1 MKAGAYFAVATAAL
15 IGIAY
20 FLLQL
25 SFKSLAEHRAIQISA
40 FLALAVQMV
49 TFVIARKA
57 SKNMMVGWGI
67 GTLVRVLAIVLYA
80 LLVAPAYGL
89 PMSAALISLVV
100 FLFISMLV
108 EPLALAYDR

>member
-1 MKAGAYFAVATAAL
+1 MKAGAYFAVATATL

-25 SFKSLAEHRAIQISA
+25 SFNSPAEHRAIQISA
-40 FLALAVQMV
+40 FLGLAVQMV

-67 GTLVRVLAIVLYA
+67 GTLVRALTVVLYA
-80 LLVAPAYGL
+80 LIVVPAYGL
-89 PMSAALISLVV
+89 PHSAALISLVV
-100 FLFISMLV
+100 FLFASMLI
-108 EPLALAYDR
+108 EPLLLAYDR

>member
-1 MKAGAYFAVATAAL
+1 MKAGAYFAVATATL

-25 SFKSLAEHRAIQISA
+25 SFNSPAEHRAIQISA

-67 GTLVRVLAIVLYA
+67 GTLVRALTVVLYA
-80 LLVAPAYGL
+80 LIVVPAYGL
-89 PMSAALISLVV
+89 PHSAALISLVV
-100 FLFISMLV
+100 FLFASMLI
-108 EPLALAYDR
+108 EPLLLAYDR

>member
-1 MKAGAYFAVATAAL
+1 MKAGAYFAIATAAL

-25 SFKSLAEHRAIQISA
+25 SYNSPAEHRAIQISA
-40 FLALAVQMV
+40 CLALAVQMV

-67 GTLVRVLAIVLYA
+67 GTLARLLAIVLYA
-80 LLVAPAYGL
+80 LIVAPAYGL

-108 EPLALAYDR
+108 EPLLLAYDR

>member
-1 MKAGAYFAVATAAL
+1 MKAGAYFAVATATL

-25 SFKSLAEHRAIQISA
+25 SFNSPAEHRAIQISA

-57 SKNMMVGWGI
+57 SNNMMVGWGI
-67 GTLVRVLAIVLYA
+67 GTLVRALAVVVYA
-80 LLVAPAYGL
+80 LIVAPAYGL
-89 PMSAALISLVV
+89 PLSAALLSLVI
-100 FLFISMLV
+100 FLFASMLV
-108 EPLALAYDR
+108 EPLLLAYDR